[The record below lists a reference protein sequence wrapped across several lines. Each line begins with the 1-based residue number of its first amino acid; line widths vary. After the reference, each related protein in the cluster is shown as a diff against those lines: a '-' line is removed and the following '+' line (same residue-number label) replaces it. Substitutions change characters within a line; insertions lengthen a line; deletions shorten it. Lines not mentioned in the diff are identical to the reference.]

1 MISVSG
7 GRNRKGQMEMIGLV
21 VIVLLVTIAFLFLA
35 QFALRDNSDD
45 QFFARKQLAVST
57 LTAISKTTVQNCELD
72 GPLEV
77 LSVNDL
83 LKDCAD
89 NPEGGFGFLCQ
100 GKYSCAYL
108 QENLFPILFGGSLD
122 TFKRRYEFV
131 SFIIQNPDPP
141 LLFLTGKNGGCQ
153 GRKNVD
159 TSGDFPLNAGVGVIE
174 SRLLICD

>member
-1 MISVSG
+1 MISFSG
-7 GRNRKGQMEMIGLV
+7 SRTQKGQMEMIGLV

-35 QFALRDNSDD
+35 QFALRDSSDD

-57 LTAISKTTVQNCELD
+57 LTAISKTTVQNCEL
-72 GPLEV
+72 GSQQEA
-77 LSVNDL
+77 LSVNEL

-108 QENLFPILFGGSLD
+108 QEDLLPLFFGGSLD
-122 TFKRRYEFV
+122 TFQRRYEFV
-131 SFIIQNPDPP
+131 SFIIQDPDPP
-141 LLFLTGKNGGCQ
+141 LLLITGKNGGCQ
-153 GRKNVD
+153 GRKKVD
-159 TSGDFPLNAGVGVIE
+159 TSGDFPLNTGVGVLE